1 MSSRNHFAVGRVG
14 DAANVRG
21 LRYAAYRLPRGDVP
35 NIQREITR
43 VANRLPS
50 GEKATE
56 QTSLICFPIVSDSSP
71 VFTAHNF
78 AASSSPPVT
87 SVLPSGEKATAQIPS
102 ACPFNDPISCHVV
115 ISQNFTCRSK
125 LPVAS

>member
-1 MSSRNHFAVGRVG
+1 MQRMSEGCVTPLIDCPVATSQIFNEKLLA
-14 DAANVRG
+14 
-21 LRYAAYRLPRGDVP
+21 
-35 NIQREITR
+35 

-102 ACPFNDPISCHVV
+102 ACPFNDPISCH
-115 ISQNFTCRSK
+115 
-125 LPVAS
+125 